1 MFILT
6 QHLERLEDG
15 EFETTGTLLEEHVFF
30 EVEVLLVEGFELVGL
45 GAAQGGG
52 LGELGG
58 ELVGDQGDD
67 VVLGDVVV
75 AK

>member
-15 EFETTGTLLEEHVFF
+15 ELEATGTLLKEHVFF